1 MLGWNCSL
9 TIENGPLG
17 ATSWADCFACGD
29 SLLFKKE
36 FTVAAMQPGID
47 KNWRPELTQTNE
59 KYGK

>member
-1 MLGWNCSL
+1 M

-17 ATSWADCFACGD
+17 AASWADCFACGD
-29 SLLFKKE
+29 SLLFKEE